1 MNLSIQLPEI
11 LEERLAAYCHTHG
24 ITTDQAVQL
33 ALDQLLSNAVLLT
46 PYELGAEGFGAD
58 QAHSGDVA
66 RNSQRLLRARF
77 RESVAR

>member
-11 LEERLAAYCHTHG
+11 LEERLAAYCRTHG

-33 ALDQLLSNAVLLT
+33 ALDQLLSNTASLT

-58 QAHSGDVA
+58 QTHSGDVA